1 MNKYKIR
8 IPYSYTRYGDLI
20 GYCMLNQKRR
30 QEMKRM
36 QEILKIMIMAG
47 RTSTI
52 IAGRKF
58 KRLKQRLGIEERHA
72 YTLKTFKKTFA
83 TDLADKGFG

>member
-58 KRLKQRLGIEERHA
+58 KRLKQRLGIEV
-72 YTLKTFKKTFA
+72 KTCIHFKNFQKDFCN
-83 TDLADKGFG
+83 